1 MLTLKFRFNCFLIS
15 LFLFIPLM
23 SNAQSPSI
31 IIGTGVA
38 NRTIPVG
45 DSISIWWKVKDA
57 KRFYCNEL
65 GKDKLPMEGVVFV
78 SPKEQT
84 KYEFKAEKRNK
95 TAKKRITIDVVY
107 PKIESFIV
115 PETINDEDKYW
126 IEWSTSACDYVMIK
140 GFDEKLPLEGRL
152 PFSATNDTVIEIT
165 GYTQTGY
172 SVSEKTKVTVEYI
185 EELTYPKNVAVRAPA
200 TIKWKFKNTKQVELE
215 GYAGSLPPIGE
226 YNILLM
232 NPITFDIIVYRNNG
246 KIERKPISISA
257 YKSKINQFTG
267 NTLVFKGSQVTLSWN
282 VEKADSVT
290 LSCDPETTHELI
302 GNCTFSPQEDMRV
315 TLNAYLNGVKE
326 SKTLDIKIIKRQYIT
341 GAANFSDIKEK
352 TRFDYE
358 IFAIDVAEYPIIK
371 LYVLVV
377 DQDGRFVHGL
387 APPSIKT
394 EDARKYFISVMEN
407 YSNGGKAKI
416 DNFSVKEV
424 TNKMDIPKDISM
436 VLDYSGSMYSDI
448 EFLEDAAKILI
459 RNKRPIDAISLIKF
473 DQNIVIESKAT
484 TDTVFLLDS
493 IKYNGIED
501 FGGLTALYA
510 AMGEGIISICESEK
524 PKELIVFT
532 DGYENSSIYHL
543 GKRPVSAGG
552 VAKMATEQNV
562 KMNIISLG
570 ECVNHQLL
578 QVMAEYLGGN
588 YYNLKSSQGIIGVM
602 SELPFLNANYYEI
615 QFTSQ
620 SPKDLVGVQLTYS
633 NNLNGV
639 NFANRNIYSTDSI
652 DFFKMESD
660 SNSYWIYH
668 ASKYNGKYP
677 LSTPQVIALY
687 DLNGAV
693 LDTLYH
699 DKIKDIA
706 DILKEN
712 EKLSVA
718 IIGHTDQVDTEE
730 YNLQLSER
738 RCNSV
743 KNLLIKLYIDDD
755 RIITLPLGEEYP
767 LWPDEE
773 NEWQA
778 NENRRVEAVLLE

>member
-1 MLTLKFRFNCFLIS
+1 MSTQKMHFICCVLVFFIFTPIVLT
-15 LFLFIPLM
+15 
-23 SNAQSPSI
+23 AQNPTI

-38 NRTIPVG
+38 NRTIAVG
-45 DSISIWWKVKDA
+45 DSISIWWNVKDA
-57 KRFYCNEL
+57 KQFYCNEL
-65 GKDKLPMEGVVFV
+65 GEDKLPMEGVVFV
-78 SPKEQT
+78 SPTKET
-84 KYEFKAEKRNK
+84 KYEFIAEKRGK
-95 TAKKRITIDVVY
+95 TTKKRITIDVVY
-107 PKIESFIV
+107 PQITSFTV

-126 IEWSTSACDYVMIK
+126 IEWSTFACDYVMIK
-140 GFDEKLPLEGRL
+140 GFDEKLPIEGRL
-152 PFSATNDTVIEIT
+152 PFRSTKDTIIEII
-165 GYTQTGY
+165 GY
-172 SVSEKTKVTVEYI
+172 SEHGHSVSQKSKVTVEYI
-185 EELTYPKNVAVRAPA
+185 EDLYYPQNVAVRAPA
-200 TIKWKFKNTKQVELE
+200 TIKWKFKNTKHVELE

-232 NPITFDIIVYRNNG
+232 QPITFDIIVYRNNG
-246 KIERKPISISA
+246 KTERIPISINA

-267 NTLVFKGSQVTLSWN
+267 NNMVFKGSPTTLTWN

-290 LSCDPETTHELI
+290 LSCDPGIKHELI
-302 GNCTFSPQEDMRV
+302 GNYTLTPKEDMMV

-326 SKTLDIKIIKRQYIT
+326 SKSLDIKIIKRKYIT
-341 GAANFSDIKEK
+341 DATNFSEVEEK

-358 IFAIDVAEYPIIK
+358 IFSIDVSEYPVIT

-377 DQDGRFVHGL
+377 DENGRYVHGL
-387 APPSIKT
+387 APPTIT
-394 EDARKYFISVMEN
+394 PEDARKYFISLVEN
-407 YSNGGKAKI
+407 YNNGGRAKI
-416 DNFSVKEV
+416 DNFSVKEIK
-424 TNKMDIPKDISM
+424 NNNDIPKDISM

-448 EFLEDAAKILI
+448 DFLEDAAKVLI

-473 DQNIVIESKAT
+473 DENIVVESKPT
-484 TDTVFLLDS
+484 TDKIYLLDS
-493 IKYNGIED
+493 IKYNGLEN

-510 AMGEGIISICESEK
+510 AMGEGMNSISTSDK

-532 DGYENSSIYHL
+532 DGYENSSIYYI
-543 GKRPVSAGG
+543 GEQPVSAEG
-552 VAKMATEQNV
+552 VSKMANEQNV

-588 YYNLKSSQGIIGVM
+588 YYNLKSPNEILGVM

-615 QFTSQ
+615 KFTSQ
-620 SPKDLVGVQLTYS
+620 SPKDLSGIQLTYS
-633 NNLNGV
+633 NNLNSM
-639 NFANRNIYSTDSI
+639 NFANRNIHINDSI

-660 SNSYWIYH
+660 SNSYWVFH
-668 ASKYNGKYP
+668 SSKYKGKHP

-706 DILKEN
+706 DILKDNEN
-712 EKLSVA
+712 ISVA
-718 IIGHTDQVDTEE
+718 IIGHTDQVDTEK
-730 YNLQLSER
+730 YNLKLSER

-743 KNLLIKLYIDDD
+743 KNLLIKLGINDD

-773 NEWQA
+773 TEWQA

>member
-1 MLTLKFRFNCFLIS
+1 MLTPKFRFNWFLI
-15 LFLFIPLM
+15 FLIFLSPFL
-23 SNAQSPSI
+23 SNAQSPTI

-38 NRTIPVG
+38 NRTIQVG

-65 GKDKLPMEGVVFV
+65 GEDKLPMEGVVFV
-78 SPKEQT
+78 SPTKET
-84 KYEFKAEKRNK
+84 KYEFIAEKRGK

-107 PKIESFIV
+107 PQIMSFTV

-126 IEWSTSACDYVMIK
+126 IEWTTSACDYVSIND
-140 GFDEKLPLEGRL
+140 FEEKLPIEGRL
-152 PFSATNDTVIEIT
+152 PFSAKNDTIIEIK
-165 GYTQTGY
+165 GYSQHGY
-172 SVSEKTKVTVEYI
+172 SVSEKVKVKVEYI
-185 EELTYPKNVAVRAPA
+185 EDLTYPKNVAVRAPA
-200 TIKWKFKNTKQVELE
+200 NIKWKFKNTKHVELE

-232 NPITFDIIVYRNNG
+232 QPITFDLIVYRNNG
-246 KIERKPISISA
+246 KVERKPISINA
-257 YKSKINQFTG
+257 YKSKINRFTG
-267 NTLVFKGSQVTLSWN
+267 NTFVFKGSPATLSWD

-290 LSCDPETTHELI
+290 LSCDPDTTHELI
-302 GNCTFSPQEDMRV
+302 GNFTFNPQEDMSV

-326 SKTLDIKIIKRQYIT
+326 SRNLDIKIIKRKYIT
-341 GAANFSDIKEK
+341 DATNFAEIDEK

-358 IFAIDVAEYPIIK
+358 IFSIDVSEYPVIK
-371 LYVLVV
+371 LFVLVV

-387 APPSIKT
+387 APPAIT
-394 EDARKYFISVMEN
+394 PEAARNYFISVVEN
-407 YSNGGKAKI
+407 YNNGGKAKVE
-416 DNFSVKEV
+416 NFSVKEIR
-424 TNKMDIPKDISM
+424 NSSDIPKDIAM
-436 VLDYSGSMYSDI
+436 VLDYSGSMQSDI
-448 EFLEDAAKILI
+448 DFLENAAKILI

-473 DQNIVIESKAT
+473 DENIVVESKPT

-493 IKYNGIED
+493 IKYNGLED

-510 AMGEGIISICESEK
+510 AMGEGMLTINESDK

-532 DGYENSSIYHL
+532 DGYENSSIYHI
-543 GKRPVSAGG
+543 GEKPVSAGG
-552 VAKMATEQNV
+552 VAKMATEQNIR
-562 KMNIISLG
+562 MNIISLG
-570 ECVNHQLL
+570 NGVNHQLL
-578 QVMAEYLGGN
+578 QILAEYLGGN
-588 YYNLKSSQGIIGVM
+588 YYNLKNPDEILGVM
-602 SELPFLNANYYEI
+602 TELPFLNANYYEI
-615 QFTSQ
+615 KFTSQ
-620 SPKDLVGVQLTYS
+620 SPKDLAGVQLTYS

-730 YNLQLSER
+730 YNLKLSER

-743 KNLLIKLYIDDD
+743 KNHLIKLGIDDD

-773 NEWQA
+773 TEWQA